1 MTERFSRYD
10 TADHLKTEEEIET
23 YLQACADE
31 NDPALMVAALG
42 DVARAR
48 NMMQL
53 AKDVGLSRAGLYKAL
68 SGESNPSYATVLK
81 VANALGYKF
90 SVTHI

>member
-1 MTERFSRYD
+1 
-10 TADHLKTEEEIET
+10 
-23 YLQACADE
+23 
-31 NDPALMVAALG
+31 
-42 DVARAR
+42 
-48 NMMQL
+48 MMQL